1 MAKLDPNKISR
12 WHKLGLWTA
21 KMVDDAVT
29 EGCITKAQAD
39 KIKKEATA
47 K

>member
-1 MAKLDPNKISR
+1 MAKLDPNKVAR
-12 WHKLGLWTA
+12 WHKLGLWTS

-29 EGCITKAQAD
+29 KGGITKTQAV
-39 KIKKEATA
+39 KIKKEAT